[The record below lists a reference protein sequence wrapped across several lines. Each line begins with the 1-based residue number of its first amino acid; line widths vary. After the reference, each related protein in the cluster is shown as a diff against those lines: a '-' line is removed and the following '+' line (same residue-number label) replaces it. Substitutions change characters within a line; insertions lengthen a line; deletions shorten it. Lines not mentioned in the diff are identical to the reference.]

1 MSIFNVCKDLYIW
14 IQSTITMKKLFIIIS
29 VIIFLSCNNG
39 EYNQYYAEYSDFEK
53 IRNERLTGWFPKII
67 TNDSYE
73 IQSSSYIDIC
83 AFTSV
88 KYKKLS
94 SVDSIFNLYK
104 SISVNDFKIETV
116 KYQSKIPNWFLLSD
130 KIDDANFEAIEL
142 NKSLYALREKKT
154 NRIYS
159 ISSIKY
165 R

>member
-1 MSIFNVCKDLYIW
+1 
-14 IQSTITMKKLFIIIS
+14 MKKLFIIIS
-29 VIIFLSCNNG
+29 VIFFLSCNNG
-39 EYNQYYAEYSDFEK
+39 EYYQYYAEYSDFEK
-53 IRNERLTGWFPKII
+53 ITNKRLTGWFPKII

-73 IQSSSYIDIC
+73 IQSSFYLDIC

-104 SISVNDFKIETV
+104 SITVNDFKITTA
-116 KYQSKIPNWFLLSD
+116 KYQSKIPNWFLPLE
-130 KIDDANFEAIEL
+130 KIDDVNFEAVEL
-142 NKSLYALREKKT
+142 NKKLFALREKKT

-165 R
+165 K

>member
-1 MSIFNVCKDLYIW
+1 
-14 IQSTITMKKLFIIIS
+14 MKKLFIIIS
-29 VIIFLSCNNG
+29 VVFFLSCNNG

-53 IRNERLTGWFPKII
+53 ITNKRLTGWFPKII

-73 IQSSSYIDIC
+73 IQSSSYLDIC

-94 SVDSIFNLYK
+94 SVDSLFNSYK
-104 SISVNDFKIETV
+104 QISINDFKITTA
-116 KYQSKIPNWFLLSD
+116 KYQSKIPNWFLPLE
-130 KIDDANFEAIEL
+130 KIDDANFEAVEL
-142 NKSLYALREKKT
+142 NKKLFALREKKT

-165 R
+165 